1 MFSVLLKATT
11 DKELYQ
17 ELFMAKNK
25 EDVVKAFAH
34 IAIKIQIVREW
45 KLLLFTQSL
54 YGYSIIH
61 SFHFIIHF
69 VHISIPS
76 FILFNLPSSLSK
88 HALIMAS
95 PK

>member
-45 KLLLFTQSL
+45 KLLLLFTQSL

-61 SFHFIIHF
+61 SIIH
-69 VHISIPS
+69 
-76 FILFNLPSSLSK
+76 SLYS
-88 HALIMAS
+88 LIIIIETCLNNG
-95 PK
+95 